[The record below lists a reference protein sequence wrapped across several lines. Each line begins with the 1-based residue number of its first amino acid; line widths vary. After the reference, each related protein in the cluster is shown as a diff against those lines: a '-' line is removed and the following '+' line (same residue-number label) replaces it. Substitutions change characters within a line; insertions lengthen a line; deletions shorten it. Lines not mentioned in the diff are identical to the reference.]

1 MILVKNP
8 AGCTQTLE
16 YLSQVQTP
24 FVFVFCLNDRSADGT
39 DVSWIWD
46 AGFESLISMS
56 DRIGSLIVSGERAED
71 MRVRLKYAGFSD
83 QRILVIQN
91 PASLVD
97 HLETLDLPV
106 FILPTY
112 TAMLD
117 LRKVIVHRCGG
128 AEFWE

>member
-1 MILVKNP
+1 MTGV
-8 AGCTQTLE
+8 
-16 YLSQVQTP
+16 
-24 FVFVFCLNDRSADGT
+24 
-39 DVSWIWD
+39 
-46 AGFESLISMS
+46 
-56 DRIGSLIVSGERAED
+56 GERAED